1 MNCLKIIFAL
11 TIFTLFNA
19 QASDPRSG
27 PDLSGISIPQ
37 SVDRLVSTEELKNVQ
52 NKCFKEKILKPL
64 LLNFSPNRLDFLDNK
79 NEYPL
84 SSEIKASS
92 SGFRFSVATD
102 SYLNSPISSPIMV
115 KYKGKDHQLSAF
127 STLFSTRNFDF
138 NLFEPESHYNHTIL
152 IIIHFYNLDQNQP
165 IKFTLESSIPLLVF
179 APGRDVEAFGELGE
193 VSPKFIVSDIR
204 IAGIPS
210 KNEKIYSSV
219 TRQLTSLTLNTE
231 NYVDCLKS
239 ELANLP

>member
-11 TIFTLFNA
+11 TTFTLFNA

-37 SVDRLVSTEELKNVQ
+37 SVDRLVSTDELKHVQ

-79 NEYPL
+79 NEYTL

-102 SYLNSPISSPIMV
+102 SYLNSSISSPIMV
-115 KYKGKDHQLSAF
+115 KYKGKDHQLSSF
-127 STLFSTRNFDF
+127 STLKIDF
-138 NLFEPESHYNHTIL
+138 NLFVLESQYNHTIL
-152 IIIHFYNLDQNQP
+152 IIIDFYNLDQNQP
-165 IKFTLESSIPLLVF
+165 IKFTLESSIPLLEF

-204 IAGIPS
+204 IAGKPS
-210 KNEKIYSSV
+210 KNEKIYSSE

-231 NYVDCLKS
+231 NYVNCLKS